1 MMDQYVVIGKFIA
14 TFGIKGDLV
23 LKHHLGAGLDTE
35 ALKTVFIE
43 EKSGRFMPYF
53 VAAVKNKTAEEA
65 LIQLE
70 GVDAPEK
77 AKVFLRKQVW
87 LPEQDVKNQAAQH
100 APISLLGFAVYDEKK
115 MLGKVVE
122 VIEQP
127 MQVLLRIDYQ
137 GKEVFV
143 PLNESTLLKIEHKK
157 EKITVRLPEG
167 LLDIYIN

>member
-87 LPEQDVKNQAAQH
+87 LPEKDVKTQAAQH

>member
-87 LPEQDVKNQAAQH
+87 LPEQDVKTQAAQH

>member
-53 VAAVKNKTAEEA
+53 VAAVKNKNAEEA

-77 AKVFLRKQVW
+77 AKVFLRRQVW
-87 LPEQDVKNQAAQH
+87 LPEQDVKIQAAQH

>member
-23 LKHHLGAGLDTE
+23 LQHHLGDGIDTE
-35 ALKTVFIE
+35 SLKTVFIE
-43 EKSGRFMPYF
+43 EKSGKFMPYF
-53 VAAVKNKTAEEA
+53 IAAVKNKNTEEA
-65 LIQLE
+65 LVQLE

-77 AKVFLRKQVW
+77 AKPFLRKQVW
-87 LPEQDVKNQAAQH
+87 LPEQEVKTQAAKH
-100 APISLLGFAVYDEKK
+100 APISMLGFMVYDEKK
-115 MLGKVVE
+115 MLGKVLE

-127 MQVLLRIDYQ
+127 MQVLLRIDYE

-143 PLNESTLLKIEHKK
+143 PLNESTLIKIEHKK
-157 EKITVRLPEG
+157 EKITVQLPEG

>member
-87 LPEQDVKNQAAQH
+87 LPEQDVKTQAAQH

-127 MQVLLRIDYQ
+127 MQILLRIDYQ